1 MAQGRRPSAI
11 LKTKSTVFLKTD
23 RHNVFIFF
31 SMVWRCFLLIN
42 TDVIFNHGHQ
52 NHSCVASGGWQK
64 SDERVKSFAYGP
76 ISKSLEIFNFYFIEK
91 SSMRMKRASQT

>member
-1 MAQGRRPSAI
+1 MLFAGQQVKNAIEVSNMAQGRRPSAI

-42 TDVIFNHGHQ
+42 T
-52 NHSCVASGGWQK
+52 
-64 SDERVKSFAYGP
+64 SFSITGTKTTLAWPLVVG
-76 ISKSLEIFNFYFIEK
+76 
-91 SSMRMKRASQT
+91 KRAMRG